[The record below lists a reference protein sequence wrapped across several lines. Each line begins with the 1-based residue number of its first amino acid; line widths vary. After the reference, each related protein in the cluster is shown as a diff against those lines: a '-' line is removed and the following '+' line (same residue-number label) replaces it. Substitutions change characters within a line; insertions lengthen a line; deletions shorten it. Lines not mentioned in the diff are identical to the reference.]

1 LPDFAAAGK
10 AVASPRRPTR
20 RRPVEE
26 IRCVDNEVIESESG
40 EPPERRGLNRRVA
53 LGGLAAGVGTALA
66 TVVAGRAAA
75 QTDTTGPESS
85 GPPTTEATTT
95 TAPPQRPTTQDTVLL
110 GFAQSIEYAASDLYD
125 EGIPKLSDDSAQIA
139 LTFSRHHQA
148 YAQQIGGLLGRR
160 APGIANRTLLRER
173 TAAFSASSEDEVLRA
188 MYELEISLAASYSAV
203 LGQLRG
209 TDGAALVASIQP
221 IEARQAVVWGQAL
234 GLGDEDLM
242 PVLEGDEPGAT
253 LITPAQYPVV

>member
-1 LPDFAAAGK
+1 LPGFAVAGK
-10 AVASPRRPTR
+10 AGAAPRRPTR
-20 RRPVEE
+20 RPPVEE
-26 IRCVDNEVIESESG
+26 ICRVHHEVIESESG
-40 EPPERRGLNRRVA
+40 EPPASRGLSRRGA

-66 TVVAGRAAA
+66 ALVSGRAAA
-75 QTDTTGPESS
+75 QTDTTGPASS
-85 GPPTTEATTT
+85 GPATTEATTT

-110 GFAQSIEYAASDLYD
+110 GFAQTIEYAASELYD
-125 EGIPKLSDDSAQIA
+125 QGVPTLSGDPGQIA
-139 LTFSRHHQA
+139 LAFSRHHQS

-160 APGIANRTLLRER
+160 APGVANRTLIQER
-173 TAAFSASSEDEVLRA
+173 SAAFSATSEEEVLRA

-234 GLGDEDLM
+234 GLGDDELM
-242 PVLEGDEPGAT
+242 PLLEGDEPGVV
-253 LITPAQYPVV
+253 LITPSQYPVL